1 MANIKI
7 SAVDLEINNDILK
20 TYKDYLEQSALGASN
35 PQQLEEIFSRVY
47 GARRIAGSPP
57 LVPDYEVPAE
67 GLIKGLV
74 SNFFAKDADGLL
86 RIEAK
91 FSSREATSN
100 TSTTIGG
107 RVTGAVL
114 PEIRSKRGFKTFA
127 EGQEDNI
134 YNYMNK
140 TLKIGGGTDLFN
152 FLKKQAPIFHNAAYN
167 KAKNLTIFSLKS
179 STSVRAYQIYFPKA
193 SFNSQNF
200 GVSYSSEATSNTITF
215 SYFLRNAFERALKNS
230 FNTEIT
236 KASLDNFSTLEYA
249 NYRSARRTVK
259 VRGAKQQSVT
269 IYWAHTNSIPVANI
283 ITRIPKNKNL
293 YKPVQGP
300 SLVDITVAV
309 RGRTKLRMRRGLGEP
324 NPPKIFERS
333 GTFRSSIEAI
343 ANMRTNSIE
352 YFYTPYY
359 QSLERYGYEINEL
372 VEGSI
377 RSIAQAQFNRRFNLT
392 RRNT

>member
-215 SYFLRNAFERALKNS
+215 SYFLRNAFESKDLQVVEHIGRQLGALTDS
-230 FNTEIT
+230 T
-236 KASLDNFSTLEYA
+236 FSWAKMYAVGLRQELKGNAKEALMHYLYVDPNKQSKIIQQQVFPLAFALNEYQVGCDTLAVISYHNVRYLPLYA
-249 NYRSARRTVK
+249 DAL
-259 VRGAKQQSVT
+259 
-269 IYWAHTNSIPVANI
+269 I
-283 ITRIPKNKNL
+283 L
-293 YKPVQGP
+293 
-300 SLVDITVAV
+300 
-309 RGRTKLRMRRGLGEP
+309 LGETDQAIGAYLNYP
-324 NPPKIFERS
+324 FLHEDTGAFIGLLRLYVQKGQIEQANRLLELAEQSPKIDQEQLKAFVD
-333 GTFRSSIEAI
+333 TL
-343 ANMRTNSIE
+343 N
-352 YFYTPYY
+352 
-359 QSLERYGYEINEL
+359 
-372 VEGSI
+372 
-377 RSIAQAQFNRRFNLT
+377 QAV
-392 RRNT
+392 